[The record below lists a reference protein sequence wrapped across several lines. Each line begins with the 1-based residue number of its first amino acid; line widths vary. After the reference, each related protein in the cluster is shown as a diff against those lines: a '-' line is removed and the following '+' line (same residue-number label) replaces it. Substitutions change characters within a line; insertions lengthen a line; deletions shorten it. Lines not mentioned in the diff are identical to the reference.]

1 MIYLN
6 KEAIDEM
13 SISELKRYKL
23 QMSIIGLLY
32 DNKSMMA
39 SDFSRILNVSLP
51 TVRSIMDSLISA
63 KIVNSSDPDKTK
75 MGRRPVVYTL
85 NGESYYICAII
96 VEHYRSKLVIYNSL
110 NQPITSI
117 VDIDT
122 HIDDPLFEQKLYD
135 AFTSI
140 LSAASMDQ
148 SQIVAVGIGMPGLI
162 NIVDGINHT
171 IKDETHRDIADRLSR
186 KFNKTVYI
194 ENDARMQAL
203 GEMTFG
209 RAREANNAL
218 IINWNWGLG
227 LGMILNGK
235 VYRGSS
241 GFSGE
246 LSHIRIVDNGELC
259 ECGKRGCLQTIASA
273 RQLVS
278 WARQEVKNGSVSH
291 LTERFKN
298 NPNTILPIDII
309 NSAKKGD
316 ELSIRLLHDL
326 SMNFAWG
333 LSVLIQLYNPELIV
347 INGPLSRAGN
357 LVEIPLLMAINKYCL
372 SNIAGKVRLEISD
385 NEEDYGLPGVAVMV
399 YHRLFRDRSV
409 D

>member
-1 MIYLN
+1 MIYLR
-6 KEAIDEM
+6 KEDIEGM

-32 DNKSMMA
+32 ESKSMMA
-39 SDFSRILNVSLP
+39 SDLSRILNVSLP
-51 TVRSIMDSLISA
+51 TIRSLMDFLISQNVV
-63 KIVNSSDPDKTK
+63 ISSDPDKNK
-75 MGRRPVVYTL
+75 MGRKPVVYSL
-85 NGESYYICAII
+85 NGNAYCICAIL
-96 VEHYRSKLVIYNSL
+96 VEHYRTKMVFYNCL
-110 NQPITSI
+110 NQMVTS
-117 VDIDT
+117 VMDVET
-122 HIDDPLFEQKLYD
+122 HIDDDHFADKLLEAYQVL
-135 AFTSI
+135 
-140 LSAASMDQ
+140 LSSAKMDDK
-148 SQIVAVGIGMPGLI
+148 QIIAIGVGMPGLI

-171 IKDETHRDIADRLSR
+171 IKDEHHRDVVNRLS
-186 KFNKTVYI
+186 KTFGKTVYI

-203 GEMTFG
+203 GELTFG
-209 RAREANNAL
+209 RARDVSNAL

-246 LSHIRIVDNGELC
+246 LSHIRIVDDGDLC

-273 RQLVS
+273 RKLVR
-278 WARQEVKNGSVSH
+278 WAQREVKNGAVSM
-291 LTERFKN
+291 LTERFKT

-309 NSAKKGD
+309 NSARKGD

-333 LSVLIQLYNPELIV
+333 LSILIQLYNPELIV
-347 INGPLSRAGN
+347 INGPLSRAGH
-357 LVEIPLLMAINKYCL
+357 LIEIPLLMAINKYCL
-372 SNIAGKVRLEISD
+372 SNIAGKVRLQISD
-385 NEEDYGLPGVAVMV
+385 QDDDFGLPGVAVMV
-399 YHRLFRDRSV
+399 FHRLFRDRSN

>member
-6 KEAIDEM
+6 KKEIDEM

-32 DNKSMMA
+32 DNKSLMA
-39 SDFSRILNVSLP
+39 SDFSRLLNVSLP
-51 TVRSIMDSLISA
+51 TVRSMMDFLINA
-63 KIVNSSDPDKTK
+63 NIVESSDPEKSK
-75 MGRRPVVYTL
+75 MGRKPVVYSL
-85 NGESYYICAII
+85 KGNSYFVCAIL
-96 VEHYRSKLVIYNSL
+96 VEHYRSRLVVYNAL
-110 NQPITSI
+110 NEAVTSV
-117 VDIDT
+117 VDVDT
-122 HIDDPLFEQKLYD
+122 HIDDSQFELKLWN
-135 AFTSI
+135 AFQSVLT
-140 LSAASMDQ
+140 AASLTDNQ
-148 SQIVAVGIGMPGLI
+148 VVAVGVAMPGLI
-162 NIVDGINHT
+162 NIVDGVNHT
-171 IKDETHRDIADRLSR
+171 IKDESHRDVAHRLEQQ
-186 KFNKTVYI
+186 FNKTVYI

-209 RAREANNAL
+209 RARDVNNAL

-273 RQLVS
+273 RQLVR
-278 WARQEVKNGSVSH
+278 WAQNEVKNGSVSH
-291 LTERFKN
+291 LTQRFKN

-309 NSAKKGD
+309 NSARKGD

-333 LSVLIQLYNPELIV
+333 LSILIQLYNPELIV

-357 LVEIPLLMAINKYCL
+357 LVEISLLMAINKYCL
-372 SNIAGKVRLEISD
+372 TNIAGKVRIEISD
-385 NEEDYGLPGVAVMV
+385 REDDFGLSGVAVMV
-399 YHRLFRDRSV
+399 FHRLFRDRSV

>member
-1 MIYLN
+1 MIYLD
-6 KEAIDEM
+6 KETIDKM
-13 SISELKRYKL
+13 SITELKRYKL
-23 QMSIIGLLY
+23 QMNIISLLY
-32 DNKSMMA
+32 ENKSMMV
-39 SDFSRILNVSLP
+39 SDFSRLLNVSLP
-51 TVRSIMDSLISA
+51 TVRAMMEYLISNNMV
-63 KIVNSSDPDKTK
+63 ISSDPDKTK
-75 MGRRPVVYTL
+75 MGRKPVVYTL
-85 NGESYYICAII
+85 NNSKFLICAIL
-96 VEHYRSKLVIYNSL
+96 VEHYRSKLVIYNSMDEMV
-110 NQPITSI
+110 TSV

-122 HIDDPLFEQKLYD
+122 HIDDDRFEDKLWSAYNTILE
-135 AFTSI
+135 AVSI
-140 LSAASMDQ
+140 KDE
-148 SQIVAVGIGMPGLI
+148 QILAVGVGMPGLI
-162 NIVDGINHT
+162 NIADGVNHT
-171 IKDETHRDIADRLSR
+171 IKDEAKRNVVKRLNK
-186 KFNKTVYI
+186 KFGKSIYI

-209 RAREANNAL
+209 RAKDVNNAL
-218 IINWNWGLG
+218 VINWNWGLG

-246 LSHIRIVDNGELC
+246 LSHIRVIDNGELC

-273 RQLVS
+273 RKLVR
-278 WARQEVKNGSVSH
+278 WAQDEVVNGSVSH

-309 NSAKKGD
+309 NSARKGD

-333 LSVLIQLYNPELIV
+333 LSILIQLYNPELIV

-372 SNIAGKVRLEISD
+372 TNIAGKVRLDITD
-385 NEEDYGLPGVAVMV
+385 KDDDYGLPGVSVMV
-399 YHRLFRDRSV
+399 FHRIFRDRSI